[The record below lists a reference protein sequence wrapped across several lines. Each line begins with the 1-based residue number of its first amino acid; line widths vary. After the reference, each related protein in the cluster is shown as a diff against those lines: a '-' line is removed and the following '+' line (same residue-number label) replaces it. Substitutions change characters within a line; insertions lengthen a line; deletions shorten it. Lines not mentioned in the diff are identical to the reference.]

1 MGLNFFKL
9 PRIMFNKSRCHNT
22 IFQLENGAQQD
33 PVSICLFVL
42 SLEILFAIVKNNKDI
57 KSLKV
62 LGNNFSYTV
71 YASDTIFFLKNLG
84 SVKKLRNTNSLFSWF
99 SGLKR
104 NLSKCEV
111 GGIGLLKEGKV
122 TVCGIK
128 YVALTKDA
136 KKILGIFFCVIKI
149 SN

>member
-1 MGLNFFKL
+1 
-9 PRIMFNKSRCHNT
+9 MFNKSRCHNT

-33 PVSICLFVL
+33 PVSIYLFVL

-122 TVCGIK
+122 TVLWNQICC
-128 YVALTKDA
+128 
-136 KKILGIFFCVIKI
+136 F
-149 SN
+149 N